1 MVAYESNH
9 ICISTGVFPFLIEG
23 RQHVHKLTFHI
34 CSENDPRRED
44 NVSKKIASG
53 FAIRLPQLI
62 MIRKPLL
69 CRPISQLPFIY
80 FFLKSTGVNKCNYYF
95 PLIEKNSRCYFL
107 PDSTYPYLD
116 SNHLFNLLMQ
126 SLTNYI
132 PHTSWLVSF
141 PQAWRFDSGLFN
153 CCKEGSEIEM
163 QLGSQQSYTSTP
175 SVPNWLTHLFF
186 HNKRTYKMKHV

>member
-1 MVAYESNH
+1 MVYGRLTNSKCCRLASNLRH
-9 ICISTGVFPFLIEG
+9 SHWFLLPGSGRVDHGGQCASPEQTLAWAPCSCVIFPFLIEG
-23 RQHVHKLTFHI
+23 QQHVHKLTFHI

-62 MIRKPLL
+62 LIRKPLL

-95 PLIEKNSRCYFL
+95 PLIEKNSRCYCL

-116 SNHLFNLLMQ
+116 LNHLFNLLM
-126 SLTNYI
+126 
-132 PHTSWLVSF
+132 
-141 PQAWRFDSGLFN
+141 
-153 CCKEGSEIEM
+153 
-163 QLGSQQSYTSTP
+163 
-175 SVPNWLTHLFF
+175 
-186 HNKRTYKMKHV
+186 